1 MKKFFSILLFNVA
14 VLANTD
20 WSNPNECVL
29 PDNSKFIE
37 SMVNGMTL
45 EQKVGQIIMPEINS
59 VTPEEAKRFHFGTI
73 LNGGGGF
80 PNQNKD
86 SDIQDWK
93 NLSKNYFDVSTEV
106 NGTKIPILW
115 GTDAVHGHNNVIGAT
130 IFPHNIALGA
140 TRNAELVKK
149 IGSAVA
155 KEVASTGI
163 IWTFAPTIAVPQND

>member
-1 MKKFFSILLFNVA
+1 MKKFFLILLFNVS
-14 VLANTD
+14 VLANAD

-59 VTPEEAKRFHFGTI
+59 VTPKEAKRFHFGTI

-130 IFPHNIALGA
+130 IFPHNICLLY
-140 TRNAELVKK
+140 TSPSPR
-149 IGSAVA
+149 
-155 KEVASTGI
+155 
-163 IWTFAPTIAVPQND
+163 D